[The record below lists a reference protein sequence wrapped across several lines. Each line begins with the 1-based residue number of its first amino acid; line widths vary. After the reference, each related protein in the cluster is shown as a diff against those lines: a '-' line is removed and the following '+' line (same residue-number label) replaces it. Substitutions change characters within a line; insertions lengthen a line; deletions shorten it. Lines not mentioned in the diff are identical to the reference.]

1 MEEEQVEQQQVEQ
14 QQVEQQQVEQQQVE
28 VEQVEQQQVNLT
40 EAEIVQVLKTRF
52 HDFEKVVGRKMT
64 YAEERDYGEAR
75 DICG

>member
-1 MEEEQVEQQQVEQ
+1 MEQQHQQEQVEQQEQ
-14 QQVEQQQVEQQQVE
+14 PLQENKDEE
-28 VEQVEQQQVNLT
+28 IRITLT
-40 EAEIVQVLKTRF
+40 EAEIIQVLKTRF

>member
-1 MEEEQVEQQQVEQ
+1 MEQQQVEQ

-28 VEQVEQQQVNLT
+28 QVNLT
-40 EAEIVQVLKTRF
+40 EAEIIQVLKTRF